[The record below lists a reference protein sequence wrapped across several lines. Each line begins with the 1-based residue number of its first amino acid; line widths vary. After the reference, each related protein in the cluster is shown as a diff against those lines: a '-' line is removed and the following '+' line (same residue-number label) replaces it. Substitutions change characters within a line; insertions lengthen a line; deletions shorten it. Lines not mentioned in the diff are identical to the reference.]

1 MSVESLAESDG
12 LVWPCKKEVDKGD
25 NGTFEFRAAS
35 SVDSGWRESLPYNRL
50 ANIGRN
56 EERNTASKTIAFLE
70 QFIEKDDN
78 ETSDDELDYEENT
91 DSSAEVGRLAVKA
104 RKDIH
109 DRLTKGQDDGK
120 KLLCGLVQFAIR
132 LQVQVDINQMGTSQ
146 KLENHAR
153 GDNGC
158 YSQLHQSS
166 TVTCHHHSQ
175 PI

>member
-12 LVWPCKKEVDKGD
+12 LVWPCEKEVDKGD
-25 NGTFEFRAAS
+25 NGAFEFRATS

-78 ETSDDELDYEENT
+78 ETSDDELDYEENA
-91 DSSAEVGRLAVKA
+91 DSSAKVGRLAIKA

-109 DRLTKGQDDGK
+109 DRLAKGQDDGK
-120 KLLCGLVQFAIR
+120 KLLCRLVQFAIR
-132 LQVQVDINQMGTSQ
+132 LQIQVDINQMGASQ

-158 YSQLHQSS
+158 YSQLHQGS

-175 PI
+175 PV